1 MDTQAEHAP
10 DSTSSGKEYERPEL
24 TVWGSVTELTA
35 TGCTSIGTDTLDGSV
50 NNSSS
55 GNAGNSPDA
64 AGPPSDKSCKNLP
77 RFQ

>member
-35 TGCTSIGTDTLDGSV
+35 TGCTNPGHDFQGGSM
-50 NNSSS
+50 NS
-55 GNAGNSPDA
+55 GASPGDQA
-64 AGPPSDKSCKNLP
+64 NGSCP
-77 RFQ
+77 G